1 MQSGDVNVR
10 SIESN
15 MGSERE
21 SNELTGSPFSEKICL
36 GGTTYLRFAH
46 AVDIKQGPETFNIGM
61 FGAVKHVRF
70 QSDLFQSRIFCGLE
84 IVTKSSKLL

>member
-10 SIESN
+10 SIGSN

-21 SNELTGSPFSEKICL
+21 SNELTDSPFSKRICL

-46 AVDIKQGPETFNIGM
+46 AVDIKQGTETFNIGM
-61 FGAVKHVRF
+61 FGAVKNVRF

>member
-21 SNELTGSPFSEKICL
+21 SNELTDSPFSEKICL